1 MQDMTKL
8 KNLGNKNKIFYFTP
22 KLVYFINNEIYEPI
36 ISKSCTYQE
45 LENFDYN
52 EDLKKAERFFVQS
65 LNKDDFIFLDS
76 YEEKK
81 VYLNKYFYYNFNN
94 EFCDELFYKIPKN
107 SDYEAFLQV
116 EVNGQEVNKYLNSE
130 ILNFINQ
137 NKFEMNKEIIIS
149 NKVKIL
155 SN

>member
-1 MQDMTKL
+1 MGFKY
-8 KNLGNKNKIFYFTP
+8 NKNKIFYFTP
-22 KLVYFINNEIYEPI
+22 KLVYSIKNEIYEPI

-107 SDYEAFLQV
+107 L
-116 EVNGQEVNKYLNSE
+116 
-130 ILNFINQ
+130 
-137 NKFEMNKEIIIS
+137 
-149 NKVKIL
+149 
-155 SN
+155 